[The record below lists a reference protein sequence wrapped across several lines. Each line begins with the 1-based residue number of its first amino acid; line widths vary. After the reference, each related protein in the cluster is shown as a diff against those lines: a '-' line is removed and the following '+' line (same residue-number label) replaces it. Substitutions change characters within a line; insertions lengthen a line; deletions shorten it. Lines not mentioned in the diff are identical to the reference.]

1 MTYYF
6 IYIFGEDYRVSIKS
20 YEQIAETSAKSKW
33 KISLFKMLKKKKLKG
48 FVFPMALLLYTS
60 SDSGFLVAVK
70 ADCMLG
76 NIMLVLDL

>member
-33 KISLFKMLKKKKLKG
+33 KISLFKMLKKKIEG
-48 FVFPMALLLYTS
+48 FCLPHGPAALH
-60 SDSGFLVAVK
+60 K
-70 ADCMLG
+70 Q
-76 NIMLVLDL
+76 